1 MIHFIR
7 STAFLAACFLL
18 AVMAQ
23 AMTVKEIKTPGGLTA
38 WVVEDKTIPLIAMEF
53 SFAGGAALDPPGK
66 EGAAHFITGMMDEG
80 AADLDGPTFQARRD
94 ELAVKMSFEARLD
107 NFEGSLQTLSKNRD
121 AAFELL
127 QKALTAP
134 RFEELPFRRVQN
146 QFLVSAAN
154 NAQDPEKIASRRWM
168 EQAFGQHPY
177 ARGSEGTEASI
188 ARLTPD
194 DLRAVHKRIFVK
206 EGLKIAVVGDID
218 LATLGTLLDRTFGA
232 LPEKAE
238 GVAVAEARVAPGPQL
253 SHIERDIPQ
262 SIIVFGLAG
271 IKRNDP
277 DFIPAYVAMHI
288 LGGGGLGSRLN
299 EEVREKR
306 GLTYGVGL
314 GLVPL
319 EHAGFIMGS
328 LGTRNEKAGEA
339 MSVVREVLARMA
351 EEGPRQE
358 ELDKAK
364 TFLTGSYA
372 LRFDSN
378 AKIAGQL
385 LGVQQDNLGIDYF
398 EKRNG
403 LIESVTLEQ
412 VRAAAKRLL
421 AADALIVSVVGKP
434 EGLKAVGTG
443 G

>member
-1 MIHFIR
+1 MHQIIRCTTFFIALLL
-7 STAFLAACFLL
+7 TAFAAH
-18 AVMAQ
+18 AMA
-23 AMTVKEIKTPGGLTA
+23 VKEIKTPGGITA
-38 WVVEDKTIPLIAMEF
+38 WVVEDHTIPLIAMEF

-66 EGAAHFITGMMDEG
+66 EGATHFITGMMDEG
-80 AADLDGPTFQARRD
+80 AADLDGPTFQAKRD
-94 ELAVKMSFEARLD
+94 ELAVKLSFDAGLD
-107 NFEGSLQTLSKNRD
+107 NFEGSLQTLSRNRD

-127 QKALTAP
+127 RKALTAP
-134 RFEELPFRRVQN
+134 RFEELAFRRVQN

-177 ARGSEGTEASI
+177 ARGSEGNEATI
-188 ARLTPD
+188 AKLVPD
-194 DLRAVHKRIFVK
+194 DLRAMHKRLFVK
-206 EGLKIAVVGDID
+206 QGLTISVVGDID
-218 LATLGTLLDRTFGA
+218 SATLGALLDKTFGA

-238 GVAVAEARVAPGPQL
+238 GGPVSEASVAMGPQL
-253 SHIERDIPQ
+253 THIARDIPQ
-262 SIIVFGLAG
+262 SIIVFGSAG

-277 DFIPAYVAMHI
+277 EFIPAFVAMHI
-288 LGGGGLGSRLN
+288 LGGGGLGSRLT

-306 GLTYGVGL
+306 GLTYGVGI

-319 EHAGFIMGS
+319 DHAGLLMGS

-339 MSVVREVLARMA
+339 MGVIREVLTRMA
-351 EEGPRQE
+351 QEGPTQE
-358 ELDKAK
+358 ELDTAK

-398 EKRNG
+398 TRRNG
-403 LIESVTLEQ
+403 LIEAVTLDQ
-412 VRAAAKRLL
+412 VKAAAKRLL

-434 EGLKAVGTG
+434 EGLKSTGTG